1 MNVRVTDLT
10 QSNNAIT
17 YMRQRAADLAT
28 WQDQVSS
35 GLRVKLPSDDPA
47 AFPLL
52 SQVKSA
58 SLRLGTYA
66 QTATDTTNVLDASVS
81 ALQDIN
87 DVLVRARQIAQE
99 GADSSTG
106 GDTVARESLAIEM
119 DGLIDRA
126 LRGANAQPDGKM
138 IFAGT
143 AINTP
148 PFRVATTDAN
158 GRPTAIAYDG
168 AAERARILTGP
179 DQTVDSRYVGS
190 DVFQRPG
197 ADVFASLIALR
208 DDLRNPTF
216 TETGRSQALNQRLAD
231 VDSARRTVGE
241 TMGEQAATL
250 VTLESIQALTG
261 DAKLLADTRVGELS
275 ATDYAEAVVKMQE
288 QQTALQAIYATT
300 AKLFETGLLDF
311 IG

>member
-1 MNVRVTDLT
+1 MNVRVTDQT
-10 QSNNAIT
+10 QTNNAVT
-17 YMRQRAADLAT
+17 YMRQRAADLAIY
-28 WQDQVSS
+28 QDQVSS
-35 GLRVKLPSDDPA
+35 GLRVKLPSDDPGS
-47 AFPLL
+47 FPLL
-52 SQVKSA
+52 SQVRSA
-58 SLRLGTYA
+58 SLRLDAYS

-87 DVLVRARQIAQE
+87 DLLVRARQIAQE

-106 GDTVARESLAIEM
+106 GDSIARESLATEV

-126 LRGANAQPDGKM
+126 LRGVNTRPDGNT
-138 IFAGT
+138 IFGGT
-143 AINTP
+143 AINTL

-158 GRPTAIAYDG
+158 GRPATIAYDG
-168 AAERARILTGP
+168 AAERSRILIGP
-179 DQTVDSRYVGS
+179 DQTVTSRYVGS

-197 ADVFASLIALR
+197 ADVFGSLIALR
-208 DDLRNPTF
+208 DDLRNTTF
-216 TETGRSQALNQRLAD
+216 TETTRSQALNQRLAE
-231 VDSARRTVGE
+231 VDSARTAVGE
-241 TMGEQAATL
+241 TVGEQAATL
-250 VTLESIQALTG
+250 VTLESIQTLTG